1 MIPFLEAEHLRFAY
15 PDGRLALDDISLRIM
30 PGERVGLVGPNGAGK
45 STLLLALAGILTVK
59 GRIRV
64 EGLPLTPAS
73 LPRLRARIGL
83 VFQSP
88 DDQLFC
94 PTVFEDVAY
103 APLYQGLPTDQIHA
117 RVEAAL
123 TAVGMRE
130 AAERMPHHLSMG
142 EKKRVAIATV
152 LAMQPGLLLL
162 DEPSAGLDPRTR
174 RELIVLLNQ
183 LPQTSLIATH
193 DLDLARRICPRALI
207 LDRGRLIADGPSET
221 LLADERLLMTHGLA

>member
-183 LPQTSLIATH
+183 LPQTLLIATH

>member
-183 LPQTSLIATH
+183 LPQTLLIATH
-193 DLDLARRICPRALI
+193 DLDLTRRICPRALI